1 MIQSAILNGS
11 WNPIFIFLRFF
22 EKSTKVM
29 RYSTKDMYQ
38 KEQGHILNVYNMLKE
53 QYDTKRYKK

>member
-1 MIQSAILNGS
+1 
-11 WNPIFIFLRFF
+11 
-22 EKSTKVM
+22 M